1 MPIYEYYCHTCQ
13 KPISI
18 YFSSV
23 AQAETRAPVCG
34 DCAGENLTRLIS
46 NVAVARSNAG
56 ASAPS
61 AGSASSAGGENPQ
74 ALAQAMRAAGA
85 GRDMGKDFQ
94 EVAGRLEKG
103 ESATSV
109 EASLRRRVGEDMQ
122 TH

>member
-23 AQAETRAPVCG
+23 AQAEARSPVCG

-46 NVAVARSNAG
+46 NVAAR
-56 ASAPS
+56 
-61 AGSASSAGGENPQ
+61 SSAGDIGPNARPAASAGGNDPQ

-85 GRDMGKDFQ
+85 GRAMGKDFQ
-94 EVAGRLEKG
+94 EVAGRLQKG
-103 ESATSV
+103 ESAASV

-122 TH
+122 AH